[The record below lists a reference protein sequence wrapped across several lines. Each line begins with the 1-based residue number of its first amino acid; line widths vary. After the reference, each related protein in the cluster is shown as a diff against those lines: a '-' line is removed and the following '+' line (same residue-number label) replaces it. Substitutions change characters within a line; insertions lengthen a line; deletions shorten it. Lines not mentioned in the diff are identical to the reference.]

1 MPGSFPGGPCRAVT
15 DSQSMGPAE
24 LLFRTHHIDD
34 HVVAMFLAC
43 SPKLQEQIIQIG
55 IEDTDDPS
63 FALQSFIEHSKSWV
77 PLVDYSPDCSHS
89 FSRRKTRNPPDCP
102 PPDHMMALSLK
113 LDFSKPSA
121 APIVAT
127 AFAEVNTR
135 GKVSDHDDV
144 PPHTSNCKL
153 GFYMLA
159 ALGSIRTSPPAAG
172 DCLSESDV
180 DN

>member
-1 MPGSFPGGPCRAVT
+1 M
-15 DSQSMGPAE
+15 E
-24 LLFRTHHIDD
+24 
-34 HVVAMFLAC
+34 
-43 SPKLQEQIIQIG
+43 IG
-55 IEDTDDPS
+55 IEDVNDPS
-63 FALQSFIEHSKSWV
+63 AALQSLIEHSKSWF
-77 PLVDYSPDCSHS
+77 PLVDYSQGCPHTSPR
-89 FSRRKTRNPPDCP
+89 RRKPKPPDCP
-102 PPDHMMALSLK
+102 PPDHLMARSLR
-113 LDFSKPSA
+113 LDVLQPA
-121 APIVAT
+121 ATSINAT

-172 DCLSESDV
+172 DRLSESDV